1 MTHWHALTGQASIFY
16 FKNFWAICCSFLKL
30 SGAPWPFFLHWAS
43 QWTETNTFHFSALP
57 IIFFFLNLHWFKGF
71 PTPLPWSVQGTRT
84 RWNHRASTA
93 LGYIWPSLVWRWI
106 RWCVMN
112 FFFTLLSMRSIWM
125 IQWKPARIQGDE
137 LQKPLSRMIQLL
149 YASALSTS
157 WAFYWSCKGSG
168 CCCCKG
174 KFTSTTI

>member
-1 MTHWHALTGQASIFY
+1 MAWQVGCDYSCCIPSDKMCLRVKRLGSLFLLYCQKYWKNSGPHWGL
-16 FKNFWAICCSFLKL
+16 L
-30 SGAPWPFFLHWAS
+30 PWP
-43 QWTETNTFHFSALP
+43 
-57 IIFFFLNLHWFKGF
+57 
-71 PTPLPWSVQGTRT
+71 VQGRRT
-84 RWNHRASTA
+84 RWNHRLRASTA

>member
-1 MTHWHALTGQASIFY
+1 MAWQVGCEYSCCIPSDKMCLKRLGILFLLYCQKYWKNSGPHWGFSNPAPLTSAGN
-16 FKNFWAICCSFLKL
+16 KNKMKSQPE
-30 SGAPWPFFLHWAS
+30 SVYSPWLYLTQS
-43 QWTETNTFHFSALP
+43 
-57 IIFFFLNLHWFKGF
+57 
-71 PTPLPWSVQGTRT
+71 
-84 RWNHRASTA
+84 
-93 LGYIWPSLVWRWI
+93 SLEVNQ
-106 RWCVMN
+106 VMCN
-112 FFFTLLSMRSIWM
+112 EFFFTLLSMRSIWM